1 MNRPVTLRS
10 WFTAVAL
17 AIAAATAACGSEA
30 QQQLPP
36 PVNPEPGSKRDAG
49 RGATNPMTP
58 APPDADATATGGRG
72 GSGGSS
78 GAGVT
83 GGSGGVDASGPPASD
98 TGDTVM
104 ADAAVAPPA
113 DAPAAD
119 GGPSVPPPG
128 GCSTTP
134 AADAATIKLAFRR
147 IEMTVPAST
156 GGKSS
161 PGLTELRFFPG
172 SSTEFLLSQKGGNI
186 SHFRIEGE
194 RATLVRGYRVPGVY
208 AEDDCGLVSIAL
220 DPGFA
225 SNRYVYAGYCSA
237 VNRSRVTRFTIGGDT
252 LAGAVDVIGF
262 NAPGGNTAWHAV
274 GSMGFDPQGNMWLL
288 HGEFTV
294 SANAQNRNSVLGK
307 LLRIRPNAAGGYTP
321 APGNAFAGGGGD
333 PAVYALGLRSPWRGL
348 LDGQGR
354 FLIGD
359 VGDTSNEEL
368 NLVSRAG
375 QNFGW
380 DGSRSGP
387 VAGPGLTTPLATYRN
402 GASDPYMG
410 RDGDEALES
419 RAGRAIWVGAQ
430 YRSCG
435 TSDRYGGALTGVYL
449 FGDWYTGWVRGA
461 VIDGDGRKTTDR
473 LLASFANL
481 SSWDQAADG
490 YLYAVKFGQYGT
502 GGNAN
507 EQPGLYRV
515 ERAP

>member
-1 MNRPVTLRS
+1 MSRPVALRS

-17 AIAAATAACGSEA
+17 VVAAAAGCGSEA

-36 PVNPEPGSKRDAG
+36 PINPEPGSKRDAG
-49 RGATNPMTP
+49 RGATNPPMSTAGADA
-58 APPDADATATGGRG
+58 APPAAGDDAAA
-72 GSGGSS
+72 
-78 GAGVT
+78 
-83 GGSGGVDASGPPASD
+83 
-98 TGDTVM
+98 TGDTGGGPSPDVGG
-104 ADAAVAPPA
+104 APDSDASAAGGGDAVVPPPA
-113 DAPAAD
+113 DAQAPPAAD
-119 GGPSVPPPG
+119 GGPSVPEPPPG

-147 IEMTVPAST
+147 IEMAVPAST

-172 SSTEFLLSQKGGNI
+172 SSTEFLLAQKGGNI
-186 SHFRIEGE
+186 SHFRIDGE
-194 RATLVRGYRVPGVY
+194 RATLVRGYRVSGVY
-208 AEDDCGLVSIAL
+208 AEDDCGLASIAL

-262 NAPGGNTAWHAV
+262 NAPGGNTGWHAV
-274 GSMGFDPQGNMWLL
+274 GTMGFDPQGNMWLL

-294 SANAQNRNSVLGK
+294 SANAQNPNSVLGK
-307 LLRIRPNAAGGYTP
+307 LLRIRPGAAGGYTP

-359 VGDTSNEEL
+359 VGDTTNEEL

-380 DGSRSGP
+380 NGSRSGP

-419 RAGRAIWVGAQ
+419 RVGRAIWVGAQ

-435 TSDRYGGALTGVYL
+435 TRDRYGGALTGVYL

-507 EQPGLYRV
+507 EQPGLFRV